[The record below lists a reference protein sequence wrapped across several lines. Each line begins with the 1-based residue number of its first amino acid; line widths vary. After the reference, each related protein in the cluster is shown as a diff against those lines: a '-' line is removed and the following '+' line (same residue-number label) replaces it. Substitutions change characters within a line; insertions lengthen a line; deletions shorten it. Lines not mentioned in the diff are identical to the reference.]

1 MALARII
8 RCEMWTLLD
17 LVLLSNAICVA
28 HAANILVY
36 SPSYSASHLMGNA
49 RIADTLAESGHNVV
63 MFIPEYEP
71 IAFNKTNF
79 AKIITMHSISEG
91 YMRLMDE
98 FAKDFLTIHTA
109 SVRMRLQWEYISADL
124 CEQILKRKDELNQ
137 LRAYKFDI
145 GFSEQLDLCGVG
157 MIRYLGIPHHI
168 WISSTP
174 IMEAVSYNLGVPT
187 PLSYVPVVEE
197 SNLSCRMSFMERA
210 YNMYLWLASIY
221 IHRRGTDMITL
232 KFRKYIDANF
242 KNVRELAAES
252 ALCFVNSD
260 EFLDVARPILH
271 KTIYIGGLGVSES
284 SKPLQEPFSK
294 MLLKGKKGVVLFSLG
309 TMVPSSM
316 LLDSTKE
323 DLFKVFAYFDD
334 YHFIMKVDE
343 NDRKSSQLAENI
355 PNVDLVQ
362 WMPQADILGHPR
374 LRLFIMHG
382 GFYGML
388 EAAIRGVPLLAIP
401 FFGDQFRN
409 ARSAEIRGIGLSLQK
424 YEMNYEKLVAAISEL
439 LNNDEYRNAAKRLSA
454 IIHNKPNKPHE
465 QLIKWTNFVAKFGS
479 LPELNVEG
487 AQFDTI
493 KYFCID
499 IIFVFFAILAVIFLL
514 ICTCLRVLLTM
525 LRTNRLSMKKN
536 E

>member
-1 MALARII
+1 
-8 RCEMWTLLD
+8 
-17 LVLLSNAICVA
+17 LSLISRA
-28 HAANILVY
+28 
-36 SPSYSASHLMGNA
+36 
-49 RIADTLAESGHNVV
+49 
-63 MFIPEYEP
+63 
-71 IAFNKTNF
+71 
-79 AKIITMHSISEG
+79 SISE
-91 YMRLMDE
+91 
-98 FAKDFLTIHTA
+98 
-109 SVRMRLQWEYISADL
+109 
-124 CEQILKRKDELNQ
+124 ILKRKDELNQ

-210 YNMYLWLASIY
+210 YNMYLYVLVFLLI
-221 IHRRGTDMITL
+221 L
-232 KFRKYIDANF
+232 EKFTNIVQTSNPRHANF
-242 KNVRELAAES
+242 STSLLVPFLS
-252 ALCFVNSD
+252 FD
-260 EFLDVARPILH
+260 EFTEDVNRPILH

-323 DLFKVFAYFDD
+323 DLFKGNKMATDIIGINSDSGADIAISTLFAYFDD

-355 PNVDLVQ
+355 PNVDLKYGGLKASKIFEFDRKPEWHSPPMESV
-362 WMPQADILGHPR
+362 ALLKFKASHPR
-374 LRLFIMHG
+374 LRLFVMHG

-439 LNNDEYRNAAKRLSA
+439 LNNDKYRNAAKRY
-454 IIHNKPNKPHE
+454 
-465 QLIKWTNFVAKFGS
+465 TM
-479 LPELNVEG
+479 EL
-487 AQFDTI
+487 
-493 KYFCID
+493 
-499 IIFVFFAILAVIFLL
+499 ILAPSLKGSILPP
-514 ICTCLRVLLTM
+514 M
-525 LRTNRLSMKKN
+525 
-536 E
+536 